1 MTVRSIGDFVEG
13 LRSIPASEFSRSR
26 VLAEFGRT
34 LVDPGSLRRYA
45 FCCSTHYTRNLIYR
59 DELFEVV
66 ALGWESGQAS
76 MIHNHRDQE
85 CWMGV
90 PVGRLEVRNFN
101 LVEYDAEAGTCR
113 LAPSTRYE
121 IDPTHAA
128 AVDPG
133 EPIHSVHNLES
144 FGCRAISLHVYSKPI
159 DACMVYQPE
168 AGRCYE
174 VRLDYTSRLGELCP
188 GNTAAAVLV

>member
-1 MTVRSIGDFVEG
+1 MTFRTIDGFVKG
-13 LRSIPASEFSRSR
+13 LRSIPESEFSRER

-34 LVDPGSLRRYA
+34 VVDPESLRRYA
-45 FCCSTHYTRNLIYR
+45 FCCPTHYTRNLIYR

-90 PVGRLEVRNFN
+90 PVGRLEVRNFR
-101 LVEYDAEAGTCR
+101 LVEYDAAAGTCR

-144 FGCRAISLHVYSKPI
+144 FGARAISLHVYSKPI
-159 DACMVYQPE
+159 DSCMVYQLE
-168 AGRCYE
+168 AGRCFE
-174 VRLDYTSRLGELCP
+174 VALEYTSRQGLLCP
-188 GNTAAAVLV
+188 GETAAAVPV